1 MNETATGAAT
11 GATPGT
17 APGRPVSEAVHRHA
31 LTFICITIL
40 IDTIGFG
47 IIIPS
52 LPNLVMSV
60 GQVDLAD
67 ATRIGGLLLVAYA
80 GLQFICGPLFGNLSD
95 RFGRRPVLLLSLLAF
110 SVDYLLMGFAPNLMW
125 LFVGRAIAG
134 IAGAVYAPAGAYIA
148 DISTP
153 EKRAGS
159 FGMMG
164 AMFGL
169 GFIIGPGIGGLIAQ
183 FGDRAPFFAA
193 SAIAMLNMVYGYFV
207 LPESLPRSQRRPFSL
222 ARANPFGTFTALAKY
237 PAVLGLA
244 LAMFLWQLGHQ
255 VYPSTWSFFAKARFD
270 WSPTAIGLS
279 LAFTGVTM
287 VLVQFFVTKPAVKAF
302 GENRAAMI
310 GVASGTLGFVI
321 NAFATEGWVVYV
333 AMTVGALQGLTY
345 ASMQG
350 LMSRQIPANA
360 QGELQGGVASLS
372 SLSSI
377 IGPYVMSQA
386 LARYADVHA
395 PVYFPGAAF
404 ALAGGLGIACL
415 VVLATQ
421 LRPHAASTTV

>member
-1 MNETATGAAT
+1 MDAHAGSGAGHVSETDD
-11 GATPGT
+11 ATPT
-17 APGRPVSEAVHRHA
+17 SKAHRHA
-31 LTFICITIL
+31 LIFICLTIL

-47 IIIPS
+47 IVIPV
-52 LPNLVMSV
+52 LPNLLMSV
-60 GQVDLAD
+60 GKIDLAE
-67 ATRIGGLLLVAYA
+67 ATRTGGWLLVVYA
-80 GLQFICGPLFGNLSD
+80 GLQFVCGPLLGNLSD

-110 SVDYLLMGFAPNLMW
+110 GIDYFLMALAPSLAW

-169 GFIIGPGIGGLIAQ
+169 GFIIGPALGGIIAQ

-193 SAIAMLNMVYGYFV
+193 SAIALLNLVYGYFV
-207 LPESLPRSQRRPFSL
+207 LPESLPKEQRRPFSL
-222 ARANPFGTFTALAKY
+222 ARANPLGTFVALARY
-237 PAVLGLA
+237 PAVIALA
-244 LAMFLWQLGHQ
+244 AAMFLWQLAHQ
-255 VYPSTWSFFAKARFD
+255 VYPATWSFFAKARFD
-270 WSPTAIGLS
+270 WSPAAIGLS
-279 LAFTGVTM
+279 LAFTGATM
-287 VLVQFFVTKPAVKAF
+287 VLVQFFVTKPAVKRF

-310 GVASGTLGFVI
+310 GVTSGVLGFVI
-321 NAFATEGWVVYV
+321 NAVATEGWVVYV

-350 LMSRQIPANA
+350 LMSRQVPANA
-360 QGELQGGVASLS
+360 QGELQGGVASVA

-386 LARYADVHA
+386 LASYSDANA

-404 ALAGGLGIACL
+404 VLAAGLGTACL

-421 LRPHAASTTV
+421 LRPRVAANSA